1 MACPIC
7 NRDHLIGDPCHPDD
21 LPPHLTF
28 TDDFHLTKT
37 RRFLSQIRNLFHTA
51 PKKANNSRINEQKAT
66 DRQ

>member
-28 TDDFHLTKT
+28 TDDFRLTKT
-37 RRFLSQIRNLFHTA
+37 RRFLSFLFSRKNKKTDQDH
-51 PKKANNSRINEQKAT
+51 PKEA
-66 DRQ
+66 